1 MDEKNELGYYSFII
15 EIFKINIAQI
25 YFPICVNAHAWHN
38 CANGG
43 GEGFKIIFENLQE
56 AKN

>member
-25 YFPICVNAHAWHN
+25 YFPICVNAHA
-38 CANGG
+38 
-43 GEGFKIIFENLQE
+43 
-56 AKN
+56 